1 MPTRRPFVHSLSQI
15 SSNKHDD
22 FEVSR
27 RYSRH
32 FRVNVWLTAFIII
45 FSQTIFCKKEDE
57 FCTPPSIDESVTPSD
72 FCKVLRKVCFY
83 QNALVSFDPYYS
95 ASYDPATNRSELRQP
110 LPYLPT
116 WTSSWNIPGVLNTDA
131 IVGNQ
136 EAYTLTLRPASRL
149 DAALDL
155 HHPQQQQQQQQQ
167 RGPAFS
173 RCTVPA
179 VLLADWPF
187 NFGEFFANG
196 ASTADLLFRRL
207 KMLPD
212 RDVTLALALPAGLS
226 LMTFHQALLGHLSVR
241 PLTTLER
248 IAAEAEVAAVRGDGS
263 HVPSG
268 SGSCSWSHDGVPR
281 ACFERVLVCKLQGTH
296 QSSPL
301 ATAAIVAAHI
311 NNAANGGPL
320 PYDPLGFGAVAGV
333 TPEAAESGVS
343 GEGLQLPSASPIN
356 GQDSTLRVAVEVRRG
371 GVRTIRNL
379 HQVVDECNKMEWK
392 EVGGFDRIVCRPL
405 VTYDTPQQ
413 SGMERFRATVAAVR
427 SAHVLVAVHG
437 AGATNGFFLRP
448 HGGAAA
454 ALLEVRPC
462 GFGSGFPWWVD
473 VHMAIHLPRLG
484 DEVRFHAYNI
494 EDPTQCSPSDYESAM
509 LNSTRPVNIRA
520 GGGHFMRDQHLT
532 LRPDGLMAML
542 RHVASMLRNQQAYDA
557 AKASGRL
564 HGYALPGKGREGG
577 GAWGNSGG
585 VILGPLGLGNFS
597 QHAESGAADFV
608 LQPG

>member
-1 MPTRRPFVHSLSQI
+1 LIVNSAMPTRRPLLNSSFQISFNYNSGVSRHDSTHFRVKASLMIFIISLSQ
-15 SSNKHDD
+15 
-22 FEVSR
+22 
-27 RYSRH
+27 
-32 FRVNVWLTAFIII
+32 T
-45 FSQTIFCKKEDE
+45 TFCQKEDE
-57 FCTPPSIDESVTPSD
+57 LCTPPSIDESVAPSD
-72 FCKVLRKVCFY
+72 FCRVLRKVCFY
-83 QNALVSFDPYYS
+83 QNALVSFDPSYS
-95 ASYDPATNRSELRQP
+95 TSYDLATNRSELRQP

-136 EAYTLTLRPASRL
+136 EAYVLTLRPASRL
-149 DAALDL
+149 DAALNL
-155 HHPQQQQQQQQQ
+155 QHPQQQQQQQ
-167 RGPAFS
+167 GPAFS

-179 VLLADWPF
+179 VLLTDWPF

-196 ASTADLLFRRL
+196 ASTADLLFRKL
-207 KMLPD
+207 KMLPE

-241 PLTTLER
+241 PVTTLER
-248 IAAEAEVAAVRGDGS
+248 IAAEAEVAAVRGGGPHAS
-263 HVPSG
+263 SA
-268 SGSCSWSHDGVPR
+268 SSWSHDGVPR

-301 ATAAIVAAHI
+301 ATAATVAAHL

-333 TPEAAESGVS
+333 TPEVAVSDVSGV
-343 GEGLQLPSASPIN
+343 GQRLPSASLLSD
-356 GQDSTLRVAVEVRRG
+356 QDSTLRVAVEVRRG

-379 HQVVDECNKMEWK
+379 HQVVNECNNMEWK
-392 EVGGFDRIVCRPL
+392 EVGGFDRVSCRPL

-413 SGMERFRATVAAVR
+413 SGTDRFRATVAAVR
-427 SAHVLVAVHG
+427 SVHVLVAVHG

-448 HGGAAA
+448 HGDTSA

-462 GFGSGFPWWVD
+462 GFGSIFPWWVD
-473 VHMAIHLPRLG
+473 VHMAINLPRLG

-494 EDPTQCSPSDYESAM
+494 EDPTQCSPSDYEAAM

-542 RHVASMLRNQQAYDA
+542 RHVASMLRNRQAYNT
-557 AKASGRL
+557 AKALGRL
-564 HGYALPGKGREGG
+564 HGYALPGQEKGG
-577 GAWGNSGG
+577 GAWGSSGG

-597 QHAESGAADFV
+597 QHAASGAAEFI